1 MGCTNC
7 GCSQSSHFDIGGGS
21 YHCNSCGRHCKLIF
35 SGGSSYCYRDDERE
49 RRERERRD
57 RERREEEARKRRE
70 REKIEKERREE
81 EARIR
86 REREK
91 REEEERKRNEEAEKT
106 AKKGIR
112 SLLNKISSAMNSI
125 SLNDFKFKTSIA
137 NKKSVSLKYEKVG
150 NLCCSMNTVGST
162 YSESIDTSLK
172 RERIYEQKNNYL
184 YNETDELSL
193 DNLRI
198 VKTGKEKARFTK
210 KF

>member
-21 YHCNSCGRHCKLIF
+21 YHCKSCGRHCKWIF
-35 SGGSSYCYRDDERE
+35 SGGSSYCYICDERE

-70 REKIEKERREE
+70 RERIERERRERERREE
-81 EARIR
+81 EER
-86 REREK
+86 RR
-91 REEEERKRNEEAEKT
+91 REEEERRRNEEAEKT

-112 SLLNKISSAMNSI
+112 SLLNKISSAVNCI
-125 SLNDFKFKTSIA
+125 SLNDFKFKISIA

-150 NLCCSMNTVGST
+150 NLSCSMNTVGST

-172 RERIYEQKNNYL
+172 RETIHEQKNNYL
-184 YNETDELSL
+184 YTETEELSL

>member
-21 YHCNSCGRHCKLIF
+21 YHCKSCGRHCKWIF
-35 SGGSSYCYRDDERE
+35 SGGSSYCYICDERE

-70 REKIEKERREE
+70 RERIERERR
-81 EARIR
+81 
-86 REREK
+86 
-91 REEEERKRNEEAEKT
+91 RNEEAEKT

-112 SLLNKISSAMNSI
+112 SLLNKISSAMNNI

-162 YSESIDTSLK
+162 YSESIDTSLN

-184 YNETDELSL
+184 YTETEELSL